1 MFILNKIHI
10 IIYIKLQPAS
20 EDIYIYIYIYIHI
33 YIYIYIFT
41 YFSVLNIYFEF
52 K

>member
-20 EDIYIYIYIYIHI
+20 EDIYIYIYIYIHLFLSI
-33 YIYIYIFT
+33 KYIF
-41 YFSVLNIYFEF
+41 
-52 K
+52 

>member
-20 EDIYIYIYIYIHI
+20 EDIYIYIYIYIYSLI
-33 YIYIYIFT
+33 SQY
-41 YFSVLNIYFEF
+41 
-52 K
+52 